1 MTRLFKKDRL
11 KSILTRFVFFY
22 AGRAESIR
30 LRALRRGIFAK
41 LSISIEIRLLLILSK
56 IVVYINNKINNS
68 EDLEKNKTQQ
78 NQKDTKEKQ
87 GYSIDESTPIFIVD
101 DQVFDTTLYVI
112 DNNCKYYAAS
122 KNGIKQEWSPKY
134 FLH

>member
-22 AGRAESIR
+22 ASRA
-30 LRALRRGIFAK
+30 
-41 LSISIEIRLLLILSK
+41 
-56 IVVYINNKINNS
+56 
-68 EDLEKNKTQQ
+68 QQ

-87 GYSIDESTPIFIVD
+87 GYSIDDSTPIFIVD

-122 KNGIKQEWSPKY
+122 KNGIRQEWSPKY